1 ERALD
6 NFYDR
11 SYRLMTSASAREAFD
26 LRRERGAVREAYGMT
41 SLGQCCLLARR
52 LVEGG
57 CGFVTIENGHWDT
70 HRDNARSLRELL
82 VPSLDRALSTLLT
95 DLQERGLLDS
105 TLVVLTT
112 EFGRTP
118 RINVMA
124 GRDHWPNA
132 FSIMLAGGGLKKG
145 IVVGATDK
153 LGAQVTDR
161 PITPPDMS
169 ATVLA
174 ALGIKP
180 DTMLT

>member
-1 ERALD
+1 
-6 NFYDR
+6 
-11 SYRLMTSASAREAFD
+11 
-26 LRRERGAVREAYGMT
+26 
-41 SLGQCCLLARR
+41 
-52 LVEGG
+52 
-57 CGFVTIENGHWDT
+57 HWDT
-70 HRDNARSLRELL
+70 HRENTRSLRDLL
-82 VPSLDRALSTLLT
+82 VPSVDRALPALLT

-180 DTMLT
+180 